1 MLCRPSSRLRSS
13 MTSQHC
19 NNAPTCHN
27 TSYFHSKEESN
38 KTDWLHVKIQIH
50 STINT
55 SLILINTGTSHSVK
69 SSPKKRCLE
78 KNLRKTVFSR
88 RDWSPSCPNYCQEL
102 NFHFFFNLNSAK
114 AVPADS
120 RWKHIPC
127 ITFPFKI
134 KVISQIMQLYKYWP
148 RKMKEHHPVK
158 NWLFGEPCYKLEP
171 VVPSARIISYFG
183 AI

>member
-1 MLCRPSSRLRSS
+1 MMPGKEFKEDCVQQKRLKPLMSKLLSR
-13 MTSQHC
+13 
-19 NNAPTCHN
+19 
-27 TSYFHSKEESN
+27 
-38 KTDWLHVKIQIH
+38 I
-50 STINT
+50 
-55 SLILINTGTSHSVK
+55 
-69 SSPKKRCLE
+69 
-78 KNLRKTVFSR
+78 
-88 RDWSPSCPNYCQEL
+88 EL
-102 NFHFFFNLNSAK
+102 SFFFNLNSAK

-148 RKMKEHHPVK
+148 RKMKEHRPVK

-171 VVPSARIISYFG
+171 VAPSARIISYFG